1 MGRGALEPTELVSE
15 VSVIERKDG
24 TNVTDL
30 NQQFLNN
37 YIKDFGMI
45 KLITRSILNG
55 QVRRLTR
62 CNFTR
67 DRRTSSTDPH

>member
-1 MGRGALEPTELVSE
+1 MFCYWNGHQYTKNMGRGALEPTELISE

-37 YIKDFGMI
+37 YIKGFGLI
-45 KLITRSILNG
+45 K
-55 QVRRLTR
+55 
-62 CNFTR
+62 
-67 DRRTSSTDPH
+67 